1 MKTPEIMFNL
11 WYVHGGDGFIYS
23 LRVRAYVGT
32 GTEEENLAL
41 LRKFASL
48 DYLIARP
55 FTIPARSH
63 VIEKVIGG
71 EEKRLPIASTLA
83 LKVDSPIALF
93 EEAILEMEK
102 AFPAQSKIKVS
113 ECPLVCITPLAGD
126 EDGNIKPEFQ
136 TSAELGKAQ
145 PKRERAP

>member
-11 WYVHGGDGFIYS
+11 WYVHGSDGFIYS

-41 LRKFASL
+41 LRKFASI

-71 EEKRLPIASTLA
+71 QEERLPIASTLA
-83 LKVDSPIALF
+83 LKVEDSLIALF

-113 ECPLVCITPLAGD
+113 ESPLVCITPLAGD
-126 EDGNIKPEFQ
+126 DDGNIKPEFHTTRQ
-136 TSAELGKAQ
+136 VGQGTAKT
-145 PKRERAP
+145 